1 MKVSE
6 QCDVIYDQI
15 QEHLKAIRE
24 LQEELV
30 NVDLEALDAEED
42 EFWNSNQIDE
52 ISNQIDDGFYH
63 MNYA

>member
-6 QCDVIYDQI
+6 QCEEIYEQI

-52 ISNQIDDGFYH
+52 ISNEIDDGLYH
-63 MNYA
+63 MNY

>member
-6 QCDVIYDQI
+6 QCELIYEQI

-30 NVDLEALDAEED
+30 SVDLEALDAEEED
-42 EFWNSNQIDE
+42 FWNSNQIDE
-52 ISNQIDDGFYH
+52 ISNQIDDGLYH
-63 MNYA
+63 MNY

>member
-6 QCDVIYDQI
+6 QCELIYDQI

-30 NVDLEALDAEED
+30 NVDLEALDEEED
-42 EFWNSNQIDE
+42 EEWNSNYIDE
-52 ISNQIDDGFYH
+52 ISNQIDDGLYH
-63 MNYA
+63 MNY

>member
-6 QCDVIYDQI
+6 QCELIYEQI

-24 LQEELV
+24 LQEQLV
-30 NVDLEALDAEED
+30 SVDLGALDAEEED
-42 EFWNSNQIDE
+42 FWNSNQIDE

-63 MNYA
+63 MNY

>member
-6 QCDVIYDQI
+6 QCEEIYEQI

-30 NVDLEALDAEED
+30 NVDLEVLDAEED
-42 EFWNSNQIDE
+42 DFWNSNQIDE
-52 ISNQIDDGFYH
+52 ISNQIDDGLYH
-63 MNYA
+63 MNY

>member
-6 QCDVIYDQI
+6 QCELIYNQI
-15 QEHLKAIRE
+15 QEHLEAIRE

-30 NVDLEALDAEED
+30 SVDLEALDAEED
-42 EFWNSNQIDE
+42 EEWNSNYIDE

-63 MNYA
+63 MNY

>member
-6 QCDVIYDQI
+6 QCELIYEQI

-30 NVDLEALDAEED
+30 NVDFEALDAEEED
-42 EFWNSNQIDE
+42 FWNSNQIDE
-52 ISNQIDDGFYH
+52 ISNQIDDGLYH
-63 MNYA
+63 MNY

>member
-1 MKVSE
+1 MKVSK
-6 QCDVIYDQI
+6 QCELIYEQI

-52 ISNQIDDGFYH
+52 ISNQIDDGLYH
-63 MNYA
+63 MNY